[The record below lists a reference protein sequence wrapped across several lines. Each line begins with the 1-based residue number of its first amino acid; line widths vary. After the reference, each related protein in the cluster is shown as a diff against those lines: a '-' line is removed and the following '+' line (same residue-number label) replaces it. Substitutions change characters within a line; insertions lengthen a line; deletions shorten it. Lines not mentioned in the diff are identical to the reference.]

1 MKIYGSLGSTCT
13 RRVLTVFA
21 EKAANYELIPIDLS
35 KGEHKQAAHYQRHP
49 FGVIPVLEE
58 DDGFRLYES
67 RAIMHYLDLRLPG
80 IELTPKSVHEH
91 GLMAQWISVEAS
103 YFSSPS
109 LRILKQLLWSNQP
122 PDNTVIS
129 EAQKEIQHVLA
140 VLEPVLKFNVYLAG
154 EDFSLADITYM
165 PYFDYLLKVKA
176 MDLSAYPAVQ
186 AWWERISQRPSWIKV
201 AQGQQK

>member
-21 EKAANYELIPIDLS
+21 EKGANYELVPIDLS
-35 KGEHKQAAHYQRHP
+35 KGEHKQPAHYQRQP
-49 FGVIPVLEE
+49 FGVIPVLED

-67 RAIMHYLDLRLPG
+67 RAIMRYLDLRLPG
-80 IELTPKSVHEH
+80 IELTPKNMQQH

-122 PDNTVIS
+122 DNTVVA
-129 EAQKEIQHVLA
+129 EAQKEVQRVLA
-140 VLEPVLKFNVYLAG
+140 VLEPVLKSNPYLAG
-154 EDFSLADITYM
+154 ETFSLADITYM

-176 MDLSAYPAVQ
+176 IDLNTYPAVQ
-186 AWWERISQRPSWIKV
+186 TWWERISQRPSWVKV
-201 AQGQQK
+201 AQG